1 MTGAAEWRHRAKE
14 AEATIALRDAELEAV
29 NSRAAKIARD
39 CRRMVDEERQ
49 WRERLEDELTALR
62 GALATDETNGALLTL
77 HRKAHAEGDEQT
89 AGLAGMV
96 LCERAKVRALR
107 EVADEAFDCGFAGWL
122 GEQREGL

>member
-1 MTGAAEWRHRAKE
+1 MTAGAEWRARAIE
-14 AEATIALRDAELEAV
+14 AERKVAQHEADMDAVNRLAGKVARDAQ
-29 NSRAAKIARD
+29 
-39 CRRMVDEERQ
+39 RMADEERQ
-49 WRERLEDELTALR
+49 WRVAVEDELTALR

-96 LCERAKVRALR
+96 LCERAKAKALQ

-122 GEQREGL
+122 GEQREVG